1 MALSSK
7 SRRSVFRGIA
17 VWLGILVL
25 IVPIATTTAD
35 DLGDERLPL
44 HPSLIAPGIDP
55 EIAPDQVGGLLPEA
69 LPPDLSSF
77 YDATTPPPTVLGA
90 YFDRPALAAPR
101 PWSGSEFGVFPPD
114 TVPTPGIV
122 ADPPIS
128 YLQSPSPSMV
138 EDIGYRD
145 GPRIPEPMVF
155 DLVRGLGARRGELE
169 VNVLNLVPFRGDGR
183 TRYEWAPEIEYALFD
198 GFALEFELP
207 IFNTHIEA
215 AKYAAQ
221 YTFGTAF
228 DDAFIHGIQGILQ
241 HDFNDNRVSI
251 AVLYLAGLR
260 LDQKWSLF
268 GMFGFNAGQLVFPF
282 DDIAPRRG
290 LDMLVNLSVFYDVT
304 ERFLVGVETNIARNF
319 VGSGDIL
326 IMPQFHWDIGEHYRV
341 QFGVGVRD
349 TGIETF
355 PELGF
360 RVIRER

>member
-1 MALSSK
+1 M
-7 SRRSVFRGIA
+7 
-17 VWLGILVL
+17 ILL
-25 IVPIATTTAD
+25 ILPVVSASAD
-35 DLGDERLPL
+35 DLGDERVPLP
-44 HPSLIAPGIDP
+44 PSVIAPGIDP
-55 EIAPDQVGGLLPEA
+55 LVAPAQVGGILPEA
-69 LPPDLSSF
+69 LPPTPDPALP
-77 YDATTPPPTVLGA
+77 YDTALPPPTSPGLF
-90 YFDRPALAAPR
+90 FDRPALVAAPSIAAGENGVL
-101 PWSGSEFGVFPPD
+101 PPGS
-114 TVPTPGIV
+114 VPTPGMV
-122 ADPPIS
+122 ADPPMT
-128 YLQSPSPSMV
+128 YLSSPPPRGV
-138 EDIGYRD
+138 EDIDYRD

-241 HDFNDNRVSI
+241 HDFNTNRVST

-268 GMFGFNAGQLVFPF
+268 GMFGFNAGELVFPF
-282 DDIAPRRG
+282 DDLAPRRG

-304 ERFLVGVETNIARNF
+304 EHFLVGVETNIARNF

-326 IMPQFHWDIGEHYRV
+326 IMPQVHWDIGEHYRV
-341 QFGVGVRD
+341 QFGVGIRD
-349 TGIETF
+349 TGLETF

-360 RVIRER
+360 RVIWER